1 MKFTASLWEEI
12 RDIYPKIIDHPFIQ
26 ELMKGTLDQ
35 DRFIFYVQQDSLYLK
50 DYSKALALIAVKF
63 DTSERISQFLKFAE
77 YSIKVE
83 EERHMSY
90 LKQQSITPGD
100 QKSPACFTYTNFLL
114 SVAALGSI
122 EEAIASILPC
132 FWVYEKVGN
141 YICANAPENNPYH
154 DWINVY
160 AGDEFKEAT
169 DKVLEITDE
178 IAGQANGYSR
188 ENMKEMF
195 ILSTKMEYLF
205 WDSAYRKER
214 WIV

>member
-1 MKFTASLWEEI
+1 
-12 RDIYPKIIDHPFIQ
+12 
-26 ELMKGTLDQ
+26 
-35 DRFIFYVQQDSLYLK
+35 
-50 DYSKALALIAVKF
+50 
-63 DTSERISQFLKFAE
+63 
-77 YSIKVE
+77 
-83 EERHMSY
+83 MSY

-141 YICANAPENNPYH
+141 YICTNSPENNPYH

-160 AGDEFKEAT
+160 AGEEFREAT

-178 IAGQANGYSR
+178 IAGQTNSFSR

-205 WDSAYRKER
+205 WDSAYRKEQ